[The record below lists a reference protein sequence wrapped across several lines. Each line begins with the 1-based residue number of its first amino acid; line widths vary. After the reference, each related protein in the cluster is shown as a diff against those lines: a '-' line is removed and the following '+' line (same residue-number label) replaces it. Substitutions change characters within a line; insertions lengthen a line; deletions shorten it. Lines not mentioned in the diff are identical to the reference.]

1 MIQSDVKLR
10 QWGTWE
16 SPTGGRGQSGAMRSG
31 GLGVKG
37 QRWSEGTRVESCM
50 SPNGGVGDTEGPGV
64 ELQSPG
70 QRVLGTGW
78 SLMQIQPLRRL
89 LSVSV
94 VYS

>member
-1 MIQSDVKLR
+1 M
-10 QWGTWE
+10 G
-16 SPTGGRGQSGAMRSG
+16 
-31 GLGVKG
+31 
-37 QRWSEGTRVESCM
+37 
-50 SPNGGVGDTEGPGV
+50 PNGRVGDTEGPGV

-94 VYS
+94 CTAEACVEGLRSENGCVCESESVCVNAVCEGMSVAKLWLLSECP